1 MDSLD
6 KYVFKTG
13 INMFLLVLFSLTGVI
28 WVTQIL
34 RQIDLITGQGQTVLT
49 FIGITS
55 MIIPTLMLIL
65 APIAMLIAVVYTLTK
80 LNGDSE
86 LVVMSAAGVSPRRL
100 FRPFAMLAAVVSLL
114 VAFIAVFL
122 SPFLQRE
129 MNDRLAKVRADVVAN
144 IVRPGTFTSIERGLT
159 FHIRDKKT
167 DSQFGGILID
177 DFRDP
182 KERATILAEQ
192 GNIVQTGRGT
202 YLVMTDGWVQRRR
215 ASDRDPTLVK
225 FERYAFDLSPY
236 TVAGRVSYGLRERY
250 LWELL
255 FPDPDDKLL
264 TSSPNQFRV
273 ELNDRL
279 VAPLYPIAFVV
290 LAYML
295 MCTPR
300 STRQSR
306 MASTA
311 VVMVGV
317 FALRILG
324 FACMAIGQS
333 SPVALYLL
341 YPVLLGAIGLGLF
354 AIYTGRGLDRDVTL
368 DFAMLRNR
376 LLARLPRPAW
386 R

>member
-6 KYVFKTG
+6 RYVFKTG
-13 INMFLLVLFSLTGVI
+13 FNMFLLVLFSLTAVI

-55 MIIPTLMLIL
+55 LIVPTLMLIL

-80 LNGDSE
+80 LNSDSE
-86 LVVMSAAGVSPRRL
+86 LVVMSAAGVSPGRL
-100 FRPFAMLAAVVSLL
+100 FRPFIMLALVVSAL
-114 VAFIAVFL
+114 VAVIAVWL

-129 MNDRLAKVRADVVAN
+129 MNDRLSKVRADVVAN

-159 FHIRDKKT
+159 FHIREKKS

-182 KERATILAEQ
+182 KERATILADQ

-215 ASDRDPTLVK
+215 AADRDPTMVK

-236 TVAGRVSYGLRERY
+236 TVANRVSYGLRERY

-255 FPDPDDKLL
+255 FPDPDDRLL
-264 TSSPNQFRV
+264 KTSPNQFRV
-273 ELNDRL
+273 ELHDRL
-279 VAPLYPIAFVV
+279 VAPIYPVVFVV
-290 LAYML
+290 IAYML

-300 STRQSR
+300 STRQGR
-306 MASTA
+306 MMSTA
-311 VVMVGV
+311 VVVAGV
-317 FALRILG
+317 FGLRILG

-333 SPVALYLL
+333 SPVALYVL

-354 AIYTGRGLDRDVTL
+354 AIYTGRGLDREISL
-368 DFAMLRNR
+368 DLGALRDR
-376 LLARLPRPAW
+376 LLAKLPRPAW

>member
-13 INMFLLVLFSLTGVI
+13 FSMFLLVLFSLTGVI

-100 FRPFAMLAAVVSLL
+100 FRPFAMLAAVVSML
-114 VAFIAVFL
+114 VMIIAVFL

-159 FHIRDKKT
+159 FHIREKKT

-182 KERATILAEQ
+182 KERASILAEQ

-215 ASDRDPTLVK
+215 ASDRDPTMVK

-236 TVAGRVSYGLRERY
+236 TVANRVSYGLRERY

-264 TSSPNQFRV
+264 KTSPNQFRV

-300 STRQSR
+300 STRQGR
-306 MASTA
+306 VGSTA
-311 VVMVGV
+311 VVIVGV

-333 SPVALYLL
+333 SPIALYLL

-354 AIYTGRGLDRDVTL
+354 AIYTGRGLERDLTL
-368 DFAMLRNR
+368 DLAMLRSR